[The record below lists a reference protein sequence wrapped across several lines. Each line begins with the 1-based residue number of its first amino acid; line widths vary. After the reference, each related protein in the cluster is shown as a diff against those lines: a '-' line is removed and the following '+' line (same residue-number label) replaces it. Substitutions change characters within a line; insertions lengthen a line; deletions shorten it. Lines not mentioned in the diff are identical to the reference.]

1 MEAYEEYEEEEYEEE
16 DGGGN
21 TVNKILIALI
31 ILLLLAVGVV
41 GFFLIKSRRPQDT
54 RVGLALTQEELD
66 AAMDDAEANSQEGSI
81 ALRFKNNAL
90 SEDGQLFSCYIMN
103 SQYNVYDMFL
113 TIYAD
118 DALTDE
124 LFSSG
129 LVAPGRG
136 FDQIKL
142 DRALEKGDHTVYVV
156 LTQVD
161 TDEEGVQSVVGQ
173 TSHTMNFCVE

>member
-1 MEAYEEYEEEEYEEE
+1 MDEYEEYEEYEEEGR
-16 DGGGN
+16 GGV
-21 TVNKILIALI
+21 VNKILIILI

-41 GFFLIKSRRPQDT
+41 GFFLIKNMQNKDT

-66 AAMDDAEANSQEGSI
+66 SAMDDAEANSQEGSI
-81 ALRFKNNAL
+81 ALRFKSNAF

-103 SQYNVYDMFL
+103 SQYNVFDMFL

-124 LFSSG
+124 LFTSG
-129 LVAPGRG
+129 LIAPGRG

-142 DRALEKGDHTVYVV
+142 NHPLEEGDHTVYVL

-161 TDEEGVQSVVGQ
+161 TDEEGVQTIVGQ
-173 TSHTMNFCVE
+173 TSHTMNFIVG